1 METTMALIDQGRR
14 RPLPPEVR
22 QPAGWD
28 SLYFALVP
36 LPAAF
41 MSATLVSDI
50 LYWITAHA
58 LWAHASEWL
67 LGAGL
72 ASGAFAAADGLIRY
86 VASGGIR
93 PSRVCWMHVVGNTLA
108 LLLSLSNLVYRL
120 NEDPG
125 HAVVPAGIGLTAI
138 VVCLVLFTARLGG
151 QVAAESATRSPDEG
165 EALWDE
171 ARAAAPVEPDP
182 APLSTPQSAPS
193 GAATGAA
200 ARPVSAR
207 RRSSG
212 TRPRAGS
219 PKAPAAA
226 PVEPIHSDKPARKP
240 RARRPSHP
248 VSAE

>member
-1 METTMALIDQGRR
+1 METTMALTDEGRR
-14 RPLPPEVR
+14 KPLPPEVR
-22 QPAGWD
+22 RLAGWD

-93 PSRVCWMHVVGNTLA
+93 PSRVCWMHVVGNMLA
-108 LLLSLSNLVYRL
+108 LLLTLSNLVYRL
-120 NEDPG
+120 NEDTG

-138 VVCLVLFTARLGG
+138 VACLVFFTAQLGSEY
-151 QVAAESATRSPDEG
+151 AAESATRSPDEG

-171 ARAAAPVEPDP
+171 APAPAPLKPDP
-182 APLSTPQSAPS
+182 APLSAPQPGPSSAAP
-193 GAATGAA
+193 
-200 ARPVSAR
+200 RPVSPR
-207 RRSSG
+207 RRSTGS
-212 TRPRAGS
+212 RPRTGS
-219 PKAPAAA
+219 PKAAAAA
-226 PVEPIHSDKPARKP
+226 PVEALHSDKPARK
-240 RARRPSHP
+240 RARRPPYP